1 MPKLDERVTY
11 LKQSIDEL
19 SVNTIRFLAVDAIE
33 KAKSGHPGLPMGGA
47 AMAYTL
53 WSRYL
58 KHDPGTPDWPDRDRF
73 ILSAGHGSMLL
84 YALLHL
90 SGYDL
95 PLEEIKKFR
104 QWGSRTP
111 GHPEYG
117 LTPGVEVTT
126 GPLGQGFA
134 AAVGMALAERRLAA
148 EFNRPDFPVVD
159 HYTYIYAG
167 DGCLMEG
174 ITAEAASLAGHLRL
188 NKLICLYDDNRITID
203 GATAITFTEDVGK
216 RFEAYGWQV
225 LRVEEGNSV
234 EAVAAALEE
243 ARAGDRPTL
252 VAVRTE
258 IGYGSPHKQ
267 GRAESHGAPLGEDE
281 VRLTKKNLGWPL
293 EPAFHL
299 PAEVKSHFKN
309 IRESLAGQKAA
320 WDRLMGDYRSEYP
333 ELASRWDD
341 WHSRELPKTLL
352 EDPALWEFDGPSAT
366 RAASSQVLQA
376 LSKHLPNLI
385 GGSADL
391 KGSTGSY
398 LEGMGDFQADNP
410 QGNNIAFGVREH
422 AMGTILTG
430 MALHGGLRP
439 FGSTFLVF
447 SNYMKPSLR
456 LAALMGT
463 PAIYV
468 FTHDS
473 IAVGEDGPTH
483 QPVEH
488 LPSLRALPN
497 LDVLRP
503 ADGRETAAAW
513 LHALERTDG
522 PTALVLTR
530 QGLPQLPGSGKGA
543 LKGAYIVGP
552 EKSTPADLIIIASGS
567 EVSLALRAASA
578 LEAKGYSIRVV
589 SMPSWELFERQDENY
604 RKEVLPAEIE
614 KRLVVEAA
622 QPMGWERYAGACGS
636 IIGMTG
642 FGASA
647 PGDQVME
654 KMGFTVENIV
664 RRAGE
669 MLEE

>member
-1 MPKLDERVTY
+1 M
-11 LKQSIDEL
+11 KQSIDDL

-47 AMAYTL
+47 AMAYAL
-53 WSRYL
+53 WSRHL
-58 KHDPGTPDWPDRDRF
+58 KHDPGNPDWPDRDRF
-73 ILSAGHGSMLL
+73 VLSAGHGSMLL

-90 SGYDL
+90 FGYEL
-95 PLEEIKKFR
+95 PLEELKRFR

-117 LTPGVEVTT
+117 VTPGVEVTT

-148 EFNRPDFPVVD
+148 EFNRPGFPLVD
-159 HYTYIYAG
+159 HHTYIYAG

-174 ITAEAASLAGHLRL
+174 ITAEAASLAGHLKL

-203 GATAITFTEDVGK
+203 GATGLTFTEDVGK
-216 RFEAYGWQV
+216 RFEAYGWRV
-225 LRVEEGNSV
+225 LPVEKGNSV
-234 EAVAAALEE
+234 EDVAAALSE
-243 ARAGDRPTL
+243 ARAGERPTL
-252 VAVRTE
+252 IAVRTE

-267 GRAESHGAPLGEDE
+267 GKAESHGAPLGEDE
-281 VRLTKKNLGWPL
+281 VRLTKENLNWPL

-299 PAEVKSHFKN
+299 PASVTEHFRA
-309 IRESLAGQKAA
+309 IREKLAVQRST
-320 WDRLMGDYRSEYP
+320 WDQLMAGYRRKYP
-333 ELASRWDD
+333 DLALRWDA
-341 WHSRELPKTLL
+341 WRSRELPEALSD
-352 EDPALWEFDGPSAT
+352 DPALWEFTGAAAT
-366 RAASSQVLQA
+366 RAASKQVLQVLA
-376 LSKHLPNLI
+376 KHLPNLI

-398 LEGMGDFQADNP
+398 LEGMGDIQGGDYR
-410 QGNNIAFGVREH
+410 GNNIAFGVREH

-430 MALHGGLRP
+430 IALHGGLRP
-439 FGSTFLVF
+439 FGSTFFVF
-447 SNYMKPSLR
+447 SDYMKPSLR

-463 PAIYV
+463 PAIYI

-473 IAVGEDGPTH
+473 VAVGEDGPTH

-488 LPSLRALPN
+488 LANLRTLPN

-530 QGLPQLPGSGKGA
+530 QSLPQLPGSGREA
-543 LKGAYIVGP
+543 LKGAYTVSP
-552 EKSTPADLIIIASGS
+552 EKEAPADLIIIASGS
-567 EVSLALRAASA
+567 EVAPA
-578 LEAKGYSIRVV
+578 LEAGSILEESGYSVRIV
-589 SMPSWELFERQDENY
+589 SMLSWEIFERQDEEY
-604 RKEVLPAEIE
+604 REQVLPGEIE

-622 QPMGWERYAGACGS
+622 LSLGWERYAGARGR

-642 FGASA
+642 YGASA
-647 PGDQVME
+647 PGNLVME
-654 KMGFTVENIV
+654 KMGFTVDNIV
-664 RRAGE
+664 RQAEE
-669 MLEE
+669 MLKG